1 MIRANSL
8 RIVLLLTLLVIG
20 GGMALQAQRGRAPFP
35 SSSNRNEEPD
45 HNDPR
50 KKLAKRM
57 LKESFESMQKESQQL
72 VEMSTELRDILGES
86 SEDEL
91 SLDAMKKAEDIE
103 KLAERI
109 KNRMKNL

>member
-1 MIRANSL
+1 MTRFKSTAIISVLA
-8 RIVLLLTLLVIG
+8 LLLSG
-20 GGMALQAQRGRAPFP
+20 GLALEAQRGRVYPP
-35 SSSNRNEEPD
+35 GSSRNEEPD

-72 VEMSTELRDILGES
+72 VEMSTELRDILQQTT
-86 SEDEL
+86 EDEL